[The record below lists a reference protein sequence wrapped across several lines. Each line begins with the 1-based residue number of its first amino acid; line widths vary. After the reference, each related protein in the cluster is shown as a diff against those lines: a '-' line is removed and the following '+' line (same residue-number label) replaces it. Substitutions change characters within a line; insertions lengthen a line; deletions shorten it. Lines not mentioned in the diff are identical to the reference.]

1 MKPWFFYAFSPLF
14 LVSIFPT
21 RLNVNPHFLQ
31 WYIGIFYFPPNRRP
45 LYHNTP
51 KKSIRGLPHQFRES
65 YNYNNNNGTLSSM
78 LLGTGRT
85 LSFEYDNLLR
95 VSRRNVSGVY
105 QHRRNYMGTGAANR
119 QANQIQYFVYASA
132 DGADTKLNYRYDY
145 DAGGNI
151 SEIYR

>member
-1 MKPWFFYAFSPLF
+1 
-14 LVSIFPT
+14 
-21 RLNVNPHFLQ
+21 
-31 WYIGIFYFPPNRRP
+31 
-45 LYHNTP
+45 
-51 KKSIRGLPHQFRES
+51 
-65 YNYNNNNGTLSSM
+65 M

-132 DGADTKLNYRYDY
+132 DGADTKLNYRYDSMLVVTSVKSTGLLVRIRLHFTAVTSMIHL
-145 DAGGNI
+145 AGW
-151 SEIYR
+151 